1 LVSGQVE
8 VVSLEELKDVQSNLI
23 SELENIKNQNN
34 LAFSMLLVTDIITEN
49 SVLLTTSYKP
59 IEKIIKYKQIDETH
73 MTCLVYFQEKQLLPR
88 DPEIT
93 GRITQQIER

>member
-1 LVSGQVE
+1 MFQL
-8 VVSLEELKDVQSNLI
+8 NLI

-59 IEKIIKYKQIDETH
+59 IEKIIKYKQIDENTYD
-73 MTCLVYFQEKQLLPR
+73 LPGVLSRKKQLLP
-88 DPEIT
+88 EIL
-93 GRITQQIER
+93 RSLEELHSK